1 MTEDYRVNLD
11 IYAGPLDLLLWLI
24 RRDEVDIYDI
34 PIARVTGQ
42 YVAYCEMIHAVDPNL
57 AGDFLV
63 MAATLMEIKTR
74 MLLPAPE
81 VDEETGEEV
90 AIDPRAELVRQL
102 LEYKAFKDAAA
113 DLEGLHDRAQR
124 RHPHHP
130 VEPELDDQPALDLED
145 VGVWDLVEAFG
156 QLMESIGAE
165 PTSREVIYDDTP
177 VELHAQDLLD
187 RLHRHAENR
196 LRLEEVFEGRRSRS
210 ELVGLFMATLEL
222 VRQKLVLV
230 RQDRNFASIALE
242 LNPDPPEDVDAE
254 YAGELN
260 EPHYETGGHDE
271 LAAIDE
277 VVDHEKHHETAPAG
291 EADSAAAGPTD
302 EETHGDQE
310 EGSYVRGGES

>member
-113 DLEGLHDRAQR
+113 DLDELHDRAQR

-145 VGVWDLVEAFG
+145 VGVWDLVEAFS
-156 QLMESIGAE
+156 QIMESIGAE
-165 PTSREVIYDDTP
+165 PAGREVIYDDTP

-196 LRLEEVFEGRRSRS
+196 LRLEEVFEGRHSRS

-242 LNPDPPEDVDAE
+242 LNPDPPEDIDAE
-254 YAGELN
+254 YSGDVN
-260 EPHYETGGHDE
+260 EPHYETGGQDE

-277 VVDHEKHHETAPAG
+277 VVDHEKHHGTAPTG
-291 EADSAAAGPTD
+291 QADSDAAGPLD
-302 EETHGDQE
+302 EETHGDRE

>member
-34 PIARVTGQ
+34 PIARVTEQ
-42 YVAYCEMIHAVDPNL
+42 YVKYCEMIHAVDPNL

-113 DLEGLHDRAQR
+113 DLDELRERAER

-130 VEPELDDQPALDLED
+130 VEPEMDDQPAVDLED
-145 VGVWDLVEAFG
+145 VGVWDLVEAFS
-156 QLMESIGAE
+156 QIMESIGAE
-165 PTSREVIYDDTP
+165 PGGREVIYDDTP
-177 VELHAQDLLD
+177 VEMHAENLLD
-187 RLHRHAENR
+187 RLHSDGR
-196 LRLEEVFEGRRSRS
+196 LRLEQVFEGHTSRS
-210 ELVGLFMATLEL
+210 EMIGLFMATLEL

-230 RQDRNFASIALE
+230 RQDRNFGSIALE

-254 YAGELN
+254 HAAEVD
-260 EPHYETGGHDE
+260 EPHYESDGHDD

-277 VVDHEKHHETAPAG
+277 VVEHEKHQ
-291 EADSAAAGPTD
+291 EAQTD
-302 EETHGDQE
+302 AQPE
-310 EGSYVRGGES
+310 EGSYVRDGES